1 MPWYK
6 KLHWQIII
14 AMIAGLI
21 YGLIAS
27 SMGWVKFTTYWI
39 KPWGTIFINLL
50 KFIAIP
56 MILSSLIV
64 GVASLSDLSK
74 LSRIGGK
81 TIGIYL
87 VTTVI
92 AITLGLLLVNI
103 LKPGKTFPK
112 AMSEKLQK
120 LYINKVETS
129 KQTAIKEKQAGPL
142 QPLINI
148 VPQNAV
154 KAASENKKML
164 QVVFIALMIG
174 IGMVNA
180 GKKKSDALKKFFVSL
195 NDVIMC
201 IIDIIMKIA
210 PLGVFAQISATIT
223 DLAGKNPADALL
235 ILKALGYYMI
245 VVLLGLFIH
254 TVGTYGGMLQLFTS
268 MGMKKFFN
276 AIRPAQLIG
285 FSTSSSAATLPV
297 TMECCEKDLDVP
309 EEICSFTL
317 PVGATIN
324 MDGTSL
330 YQAVTAVFIAQI
342 LGRDLS
348 IAQQIV
354 IVLTCTL
361 SSIGTA
367 GVPGAGVVMLVIVL
381 QAINIP
387 VEGIALVLGVER
399 LIDMFRTVTNIT
411 GDAVVT
417 TIIAESESK
426 SKNNSTNSQTV
437 KKDNE

>member
-14 AMIAGLI
+14 AMALGLI
-21 YGLIAS
+21 YGLTAS
-27 SMGWVKFTTYWI
+27 KMGWIDFTTNWI
-39 KPWGTIFINLL
+39 KPWGTIFISLL

-64 GVASLSDLSK
+64 GVASLSDLTK
-74 LSRIGGK
+74 LSRIGGR
-81 TIGIYL
+81 TIIIYIL
-87 VTTVI
+87 TTVI
-92 AITLGLLLVNI
+92 AITIGLILVNT
-103 LKPGKTFPK
+103 LKPGKAFPEE
-112 AMSEKLQK
+112 MRDKLQQ
-120 LYINKVETS
+120 LYLNKVTDSEQTLEES
-129 KQTAIKEKQAGPL
+129 KKAGPL
-142 QPLINI
+142 QPVIKI
-148 VPQNAV
+148 VPQNAFD
-154 KAASENKKML
+154 AAADNTKML
-164 QVVFIALMIG
+164 QVVFIALIVGM
-174 IGMVNA
+174 GMVKA
-180 GKKKSDALKKFFVSL
+180 GKEKTETLKKFFEGM

-201 IIDIIMKIA
+201 IVDMIMTVA
-210 PLGVFAQISATIT
+210 PFGVFAQISATIT
-223 DLAGKNPADALL
+223 DLAGKDPVQALQ
-235 ILKALGYYMI
+235 ILKALGFYMI

-254 TVGTYGGMLQLFTS
+254 TVGVYGSILSFFTKIGM
-268 MGMKKFFN
+268 GRFFG
-276 AIRPAQLIG
+276 AIRPVQLIG

-297 TMECCEKDLDVP
+297 NMECCEKDLGIP

-342 LGRDLS
+342 LGRDLTL
-348 IAQQIV
+348 IQQLT

-381 QAINIP
+381 QAINVP

-399 LIDMFRTVTNIT
+399 ILDMFRTVVNVT

-417 TIIAESESK
+417 AMVAQSEGKIDESAASLKVE
-426 SKNNSTNSQTV
+426 
-437 KKDNE
+437 

>member
-14 AMIAGLI
+14 AMALGLI
-21 YGLIAS
+21 YGLTAS
-27 SMGWVKFTTYWI
+27 KMGWIDFTANWI

-64 GVASLSDLSK
+64 GVASLSDLTK
-74 LSRIGGK
+74 LSRIGGR
-81 TIGIYL
+81 TIVIYII
-87 VTTVI
+87 TTVI
-92 AITLGLLLVNI
+92 AITIGLILVNV
-103 LKPGKTFPK
+103 LKPGKAFP
-112 AMSEKLQK
+112 AEMSEKLQK
-120 LYINKVETS
+120 LYLTKVTDSEQTLQETR
-129 KQTAIKEKQAGPL
+129 KTGPL
-142 QPLINI
+142 QPVVRI
-148 VPQNAV
+148 VPQNAFDAV
-154 KAASENKKML
+154 ADNTKML
-164 QVVFIALMIG
+164 QVVFIALVVGM
-174 IGMVNA
+174 GMVKA
-180 GKKKSDALKKFFVSL
+180 GKEKAEALKKFFESM
-195 NDVIMC
+195 NDTIMC
-201 IIDIIMKIA
+201 VVDMIMTVA
-210 PLGVFAQISATIT
+210 PIGVFAQISATIT
-223 DLAGKNPADALL
+223 DLAGKDPLQAMQ
-235 ILKALGYYMI
+235 ILKALGFYII

-254 TVGTYGGMLQLFTS
+254 TVGVYGSILSFFTNIGM
-268 MGMKKFFN
+268 GRFFN
-276 AIRPAQLIG
+276 AIRPVQLIG

-297 TMECCEKDLDVP
+297 NMECCEKDLGIK

-330 YQAVTAVFIAQI
+330 YQAITAVFIAQI
-342 LGRDLS
+342 LGRDLTLV
-348 IAQQIV
+348 QQLT

-381 QAINIP
+381 QAINVP

-399 LIDMFRTVTNIT
+399 ILDMFRTVTNVT

-417 TIIAESESK
+417 AVVAQSEGKINEAITSAKAE
-426 SKNNSTNSQTV
+426 
-437 KKDNE
+437 